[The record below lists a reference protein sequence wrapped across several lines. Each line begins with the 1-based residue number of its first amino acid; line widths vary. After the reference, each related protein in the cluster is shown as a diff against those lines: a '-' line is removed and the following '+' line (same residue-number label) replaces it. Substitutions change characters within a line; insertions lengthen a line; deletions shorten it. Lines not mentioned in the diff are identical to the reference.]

1 MKAFE
6 DRLKKIEYH
15 QRLLLGMIQNQ
26 KYPAY
31 ELIVQNDLSEEEVNV
46 LFLLCEELTEKYEQQ
61 KEEGFVHFTPLLTQF
76 VGFLN
81 HKLRP
86 KETINA
92 FLKQDLYR
100 PLMVELK
107 KSLENSKMET

>member
-1 MKAFE
+1 MNSFE

-15 QRLLLGMIQNQ
+15 QKLLLRMIKNQ

-31 ELIVQNDLSEEEVNV
+31 ELIVQNDLSEEEVNA
-46 LFLLCEELTEKYEQQ
+46 LFKLCEELTDMYEQQ
-61 KEEGFVHFTPLLTQF
+61 KEEGFVYFTPLLTHF
-76 VGFLN
+76 VGLLD

-86 KETINA
+86 EETVNA

-100 PLMVELK
+100 PLMEELK
-107 KSLENSKMET
+107 RSLENC